1 MSKGT
6 VLVVDDDQHVVE
18 LVKLY
23 LEKEGYRVTAAS
35 SGVTAM
41 AQMKSNPPDL
51 VVLDVMLPDVDG
63 WEVCRQVRRSNDVPI
78 IMLSARDQ
86 DIDKIVG
93 LEIGADDY
101 LTKPFEPRELMAR
114 VKAVLRRY
122 THQDAGEG
130 ERAIVAGKL
139 RVEPQ
144 KREVAVNGELVR
156 LRPKEFD
163 VLLELAQNP
172 GRVLSREQL
181 LNRVWGYDFYGGSRT
196 VDVHIRHLR
205 EKLQA
210 VSPDAAALIETVW
223 SVGYRFKEPVHG

>member
-1 MSKGT
+1 M
-6 VLVVDDDQHVVE
+6 LIVDDDQHVVE

-23 LEKEGYRVTAAS
+23 LEKEGFRVAS
-35 SGVTAM
+35 ADSGVRAM
-41 AQMKSNPPDL
+41 AQVKANPPEL
-51 VVLDVMLPDVDG
+51 IVLDVMLPDVDG
-63 WEVCRQVRRSNDVPI
+63 WEVCRQVRRSSDVPI

-122 THQDAGEG
+122 THQQEPANVQ
-130 ERAIVAGKL
+130 RAIVVGGL
-139 RVEPQ
+139 RIEPQ
-144 KREVAVNGELVR
+144 KREVRVNGEEVR

-172 GRVLSREQL
+172 GRVLTREQL
-181 LNRVWGYDFYGGSRT
+181 LNHVWGYDFYGGSRT

-210 VSPDAAALIETVW
+210 VSADAAGLIETVW
-223 SVGYRFKEPVHG
+223 SVGYRFKEASRGG